1 MKKGS
6 AFICSILALLL
17 LWGCSAAAPSTT
29 DPNANRPNEEEAQL
43 HLSISD
49 TYDLQAMG
57 YRLVEV
63 SGQAVQADGNTVK
76 AVAEGYA
83 QVTVADEAG
92 EHQFTVQVWADAKS
106 LGQRFPVDRG
116 MFGGKNVILFGDSIS
131 QGWICE
137 PGVTIDPSA
146 TYFAKLCQYLGAAT
160 DPTDYC
166 KCNLAQGGTTLTMN
180 NSYGISGVERVSR
193 SEPFLEDNRSRDAYN
208 SILSADLC
216 VISYGSND
224 LWVGALAQCAESSLF
239 DDEPQQPWQVNS
251 IRGGMYYMIQSIRK
265 LNPNVKFLILPPL
278 LRRADG
284 VVLGYSEDKTDV
296 INLATGQ
303 SMRMYSQV
311 MQQVAQEEGARFVDW
326 TGLFTYEDLCEDYTN
341 LWSYDG
347 LHPHRAGHQRMFEYL
362 MQQLNKP
369 LQSGK

>member
-146 TYFAKLCQYLGAAT
+146 TYFAKLCQYLG
-160 DPTDYC
+160 
-166 KCNLAQGGTTLTMN
+166 GGH
-180 NSYGISGVERVSR
+180 R
-193 SEPFLEDNRSRDAYN
+193 SDR
-208 SILSADLC
+208 
-216 VISYGSND
+216 
-224 LWVGALAQCAESSLF
+224 
-239 DDEPQQPWQVNS
+239 
-251 IRGGMYYMIQSIRK
+251 
-265 LNPNVKFLILPPL
+265 L
-278 LRRADG
+278 L
-284 VVLGYSEDKTDV
+284 
-296 INLATGQ
+296 Q
-303 SMRMYSQV
+303 M
-311 MQQVAQEEGARFVDW
+311 
-326 TGLFTYEDLCEDYTN
+326 
-341 LWSYDG
+341 
-347 LHPHRAGHQRMFEYL
+347 
-362 MQQLNKP
+362 
-369 LQSGK
+369 